1 MNIFD
6 ILLKKNNE
14 ADVNYLYQVVDMYI
28 GNLIFR
34 EKVGRNYLNHY
45 LKTCLF
51 QEDECCDFTDI
62 ETDNVYYEEDKYFDE
77 DEIGVDMNSLTRVI
91 TYFSKNHIPYEEEMT
106 EKEML
111 DLIFPERVGVFRMEE
126 LYVGTLEGLLIDKKS
141 SQFKPLKKGI
151 FLKKV
156 FNDKTIYI
164 DIETNKDY
172 VDTAKNEGDLIFN
185 SKTAVP
191 LKKYF
196 LENGII
202 YEEIM
207 DKDDILNKYNETL
220 NNSSLDY
227 TSGINIE
234 EDSIIQIEMCGSK
247 NELVEALKQINKHNI
262 ETKIISN
269 KPIERVKK

>member
-1 MNIFD
+1 MKKYLSLVLSIVL
-6 ILLKKNNE
+6 IL
-14 ADVNYLYQVVDMYI
+14 VTVCS
-28 GNLIFR
+28 F
-34 EKVGRNYLNHY
+34 VG
-45 LKTCLF
+45 CS
-51 QEDECCDFTDI
+51 
-62 ETDNVYYEEDKYFDE
+62 EEDNTLTC
-77 DEIGVDMNSLTRVI
+77 GVTIFEKMNE
-91 TYFSKNHIPYEEEMT
+91 KEMT

-164 DIETNKDY
+164 DIETNNDY
-172 VDTAKNEGDLIFN
+172 VDTANNEGDLIFN

-196 LENGII
+196 VENGIV
-202 YEEIM
+202 YEDIM
-207 DKDDILNKYNETL
+207 SKEDILIKYSESL
-220 NNSSLDY
+220 ENSFEEY
-227 TSGINIE
+227 TNGINID